1 MPMAGIQNLTRLEIE
16 YCHPSHGSQQIE
28 IIQQKTFKHH
38 PLHLNVAKEVL
49 REAIEVLRLSGIALV
64 LLIYMLP
71 IPLRFIF
78 QQAILLHQIFISKR

>member
-16 YCHPSHGSQQIE
+16 YCHSSHGSQQIE

-71 IPLRFIF
+71 IPSRFIL
-78 QQAILLHQIFISKR
+78 QQAILHQIFILKR